1 MAGQGMLYALA
12 VVALLIGIAVG
23 YAAGSGNVQTVTT
36 TQTQTQTQTKLQ
48 TVTTTVVA
56 GQGKVVTVTTTLP
69 VTTTVTQTQVKT
81 LTQTGTVT
89 ATAGLTGEVKIG
101 VLLPLTGDLA
111 SYGEAARAAAQLA
124 EQDINAWLQAAGAP
138 FTIKMVIEDTQ
149 TDPTVAQ
156 QKFDTLVSQGIK
168 IILGPMTSAE
178 VSALKDAADSNQVLL
193 ISPSSTAPQLAI
205 PDDFV
210 FRFCPTDLIQGPAIA
225 KIMQND
231 GVNAVVALVRADDWG
246 RGLIKSSLDAFKK
259 LVPDAVTETIE
270 YDPKNPNF
278 AQQVAQ
284 VRDLVNKYL
293 GQGKKVGVL
302 LIAFNEAVQVFQQA
316 DQYDVLK
323 QVRWYG
329 SDGTA
334 LLSEI
339 VNDPVAGRFAA
350 QVKFINPI
358 FAAAKSGKFED
369 VNKRLT
375 DILGRQP
382 DTYALALYDSA
393 WVVTLALMATGSYD
407 AVKVKEILPTTAR
420 AFYGTTGEIVL
431 NEAGDRAFADYALW
445 QVKETAEGKYE
456 WVNVGMYKYATN
468 SIEYYG

>member
-1 MAGQGMLYALA
+1 MANQTTLYAMA
-12 VVALLIGIAVG
+12 VVALIIGIAVG
-23 YAAGSGNVQTVTT
+23 YFAGAGNVTT
-36 TQTQTQTQTKLQ
+36 TTVTQTQVQTETQIQ

-56 GQGKVVTVTTTLP
+56 GEGEVVTVTKTLP
-69 VTTTVTQTQVKT
+69 VTTTVTQTQ
-81 LTQTGTVT
+81 TVQGE
-89 ATAGLTGEVKIG
+89 APAAGLSGEIRIG

-111 SYGEAARAAAQLA
+111 SYGEAARAAALLA

-138 FTIKMVIEDTQ
+138 FTVKMVIEDTQ

-156 QKFDTLVSQGIK
+156 QKFDTIVAQGIK
-168 IILGPMTSAE
+168 FILGPMTSAE
-178 VSALKDAADSNQVLL
+178 VSALKERADTQQILL

-210 FRFCPTDLIQGPAIA
+210 YRFCPTDLIQGPAIA
-225 KIMQND
+225 KVMQAD
-231 GVNAVVALVRADDWG
+231 GVEVVIALVRADDWG
-246 RGLIKSSLDAFKK
+246 RGLIESSREAF
-259 LVPDAVTETIE
+259 LEMVPNGVVEAIE

-284 VRDLVNKYL
+284 LNDLVNRYL
-293 GQGKKVGVL
+293 GEGKKVGVL
-302 LIAFNEAVQVFQQA
+302 LISFNEAVQVFQQA
-316 DQYDVLK
+316 DQYDTLK

-339 VNDPVAGRFAA
+339 VNDPVAGKFAA

-358 FAAAKSGKFED
+358 FAAAKSDKYDD
-369 VNKRLT
+369 VNMRLT
-375 DILGRQP
+375 EELGRVP
-382 DTYALALYDSA
+382 DTYAFAVYDSA
-393 WVVTLALMATGSYD
+393 WVVTLALMAVGDYD
-407 AVKVKEILPTTAR
+407 PVKVKEILPTTAR
-420 AFYGTTGEIVL
+420 VFYGTTGEIVL

-445 QVKETAEGKYE
+445 EVVETSPGQYE

-468 SIEYYG
+468 SIEWYTG

>member
-1 MAGQGMLYALA
+1 MANQTTLYAMA
-12 VVALLIGIAVG
+12 VVALIIGIAVG
-23 YAAGSGNVQTVTT
+23 YFAGAGNVTT
-36 TQTQTQTQTKLQ
+36 TTVTQTQVQTETQIQ

-56 GQGKVVTVTTTLP
+56 GEGEVVTVTKTLP
-69 VTTTVTQTQVKT
+69 VTTTVTQTQV
-81 LTQTGTVT
+81 QTVQGE
-89 ATAGLTGEVKIG
+89 APAAGLSGEIRIG

-111 SYGEAARAAAQLA
+111 SYGEAARAAALLA

-156 QKFDTLVSQGIK
+156 QKFDTIVAQGIK
-168 IILGPMTSAE
+168 FILGPMTSAE
-178 VSALKDAADSNQVLL
+178 VSALKERADTQQILL

-210 FRFCPTDLIQGPAIA
+210 YRFCPTDLIQGPAIA
-225 KIMQND
+225 KVMQAD
-231 GVNAVVALVRADDWG
+231 GVEVVVALVRADDWG
-246 RGLIKSSLDAFKK
+246 RGLIESSKNAF
-259 LVPDAVTETIE
+259 LEMVPNGVVEVIE

-284 VRDLVNKYL
+284 LNDLVNRYL
-293 GQGKKVGVL
+293 GEGKKVGVL
-302 LIAFNEAVQVFQQA
+302 LISFNEAVQVFQQA
-316 DQYDVLK
+316 DQYDTLK

-339 VNDPVAGRFAA
+339 VNDPVAGKFAA

-358 FAAAKSGKFED
+358 FAAAKSGKYED

-375 DILGRQP
+375 EELGRVP
-382 DTYALALYDSA
+382 DTYAFAVYDSA
-393 WVVTLALMATGSYD
+393 WVVTLALMAVGDYD
-407 AVKVKEILPTTAR
+407 PVKVKEILPTTAR
-420 AFYGTTGEIVL
+420 VFYGTTGEIVL

-445 QVKETAEGKYE
+445 EVLETSPGQYE
-456 WVNVGMYKYATN
+456 WVNVGMFKYATN
-468 SIEYYG
+468 SIEWYTG

>member
-1 MAGQGMLYALA
+1 MANQTMAYAIA
-12 VVALLIGIAVG
+12 VIALLIGLAIG
-23 YAAGSGNVQTVTT
+23 YVAAPGKVETSTVTT
-36 TQTQTQTQTKLQ
+36 TAVQTTTQIQ

-56 GQGKVVTVTTTLP
+56 GEGQVVTVTKTLP
-69 VTTTVTQTQVKT
+69 VTTTVTQTQTV
-81 LTQTGTVT
+81 TGTETTV
-89 ATAGLTGEVKIG
+89 AGLSGEIKIG

-124 EQDINAWLQAAGAP
+124 EQDINAWLSAAGAP
-138 FTIKMVIEDTQ
+138 FTVKMVIEDTQ

-156 QKFDTLVSQGIK
+156 QKFDTLVAQGIK
-168 IILGPMTSAE
+168 FILGPMTSAE
-178 VSALKDAADSNQVLL
+178 VSALKEKADTQKVLL

-205 PDDFV
+205 PGDFV

-225 KIMQND
+225 KLMQAD
-231 GVNAVVALVRADDWG
+231 GVEVVVALVRADDWG
-246 RGLIKSSLDAFKK
+246 RGLIESSKEAF
-259 LVPDAVTETIE
+259 LEMVPNGVVEVIE

-284 VRDLVNKYL
+284 VKDLVEKYL

-302 LIAFNEAVQVFQQA
+302 LISFNEAVQVFQQA

-339 VNDPVAGRFAA
+339 VNDPVAGKFAA
-350 QVKFINPI
+350 EVGFINPI
-358 FAAAKSGKFED
+358 FAAAKSGKYED

-375 DILGRQP
+375 EALGRVP
-382 DTYALALYDSA
+382 DTYAFALYDSA
-393 WVVTLALMATGSYD
+393 WVVTLALMAVGDYNPE
-407 AVKVKEILPTTAR
+407 KVKEILPDTAR
-420 AFYGTTGEIVL
+420 IFYGTTGEIVL

-445 QVKETAEGKYE
+445 EVKEVSPGKYD

-468 SIEYYG
+468 SIEWYSS

>member
-1 MAGQGMLYALA
+1 MAGQSTLYAMA
-12 VVALLIGIAVG
+12 VVALIIGIAIG
-23 YAAGSGNVQTVTT
+23 YFAGAGNVTT
-36 TQTQTQTQTKLQ
+36 TTVTQTQVQTETQIQ

-56 GQGKVVTVTTTLP
+56 GEGEVVTVTKTLP
-69 VTTTVTQTQVKT
+69 VTTTVTQTQ
-81 LTQTGTVT
+81 TVQGQ
-89 ATAGLTGEVKIG
+89 APAAGLSGEVKIG

-111 SYGEAARAAAQLA
+111 SYGEAARAAALLA

-138 FTIKMVIEDTQ
+138 FTVKMVIEDTQ

-156 QKFDTLVSQGIK
+156 QKFDTLAAQGIK
-168 IILGPMTSAE
+168 FMLGPMTSAE
-178 VSALKDAADSNQVLL
+178 VSALKERADTQQILL

-225 KIMQND
+225 KVMQAD
-231 GVNAVVALVRADDWG
+231 GVEVVVALVRADDWG
-246 RGLIKSSLDAFKK
+246 RGLIESSKEAF
-259 LVPDAVTETIE
+259 LEMVPNGVVEVIE

-284 VRDLVNKYL
+284 LNDLVTKYM
-293 GQGKKVGVL
+293 GEGKKVGVL
-302 LIAFNEAVQVFQQA
+302 LISFNEAVQVFQQA
-316 DQYDVLK
+316 DQYDTLK

-339 VNDPVAGRFAA
+339 VNDPVAGKFAA

-358 FAAAKSGKFED
+358 FAAAKSNKYED

-375 DILGRQP
+375 EELGRVP
-382 DTYALALYDSA
+382 DTYAFAVYDAA
-393 WVVTLALMATGSYD
+393 WVVTLALMAVGDYD
-407 AVKVKEILPTTAR
+407 SVKVKEILPTTAR
-420 AFYGTTGEIVL
+420 IFYGTTGEIVL

-445 QVKETAEGKYE
+445 EVVETSPGQYE
-456 WVNVGMYKYATN
+456 WVNVGMYKYASN
-468 SIEYYG
+468 SIEWYTG

>member
-1 MAGQGMLYALA
+1 MAGQSTLYAMA
-12 VVALLIGIAVG
+12 VVALIIGIAIG
-23 YAAGSGNVQTVTT
+23 YFAGAGNVTT
-36 TQTQTQTQTKLQ
+36 TTVTQTQVQTETQIQ

-56 GQGKVVTVTTTLP
+56 GQGQVVTVTKTLP
-69 VTTTVTQTQVKT
+69 VTTTVTQTQ
-81 LTQTGTVT
+81 TVQGQ
-89 ATAGLTGEVKIG
+89 APAAGLSGEVKIG

-111 SYGEAARAAAQLA
+111 SYGEAARAAALLA

-138 FTIKMVIEDTQ
+138 FTVKMVIEDTQ

-156 QKFDTLVSQGIK
+156 QKFDTLAAQGIK
-168 IILGPMTSAE
+168 FMLGPMTSAE
-178 VSALKDAADSNQVLL
+178 VSALKERADTQQILL

-225 KIMQND
+225 KIMQAD
-231 GVNAVVALVRADDWG
+231 GVEVVVALVRADDWG
-246 RGLIKSSLDAFKK
+246 RGLIESSKEAFLKM
-259 LVPDAVTETIE
+259 VPDGKVEVIE

-284 VRDLVNKYL
+284 LNDLVTKYM
-293 GQGKKVGVL
+293 GEGKKVGVL
-302 LIAFNEAVQVFQQA
+302 LISFNEAVQVFQQA
-316 DQYDVLK
+316 DQYDTLK

-339 VNDPVAGRFAA
+339 VNDPVAGKFAA

-358 FAAAKSGKFED
+358 FAAAKSNKYED

-375 DILGRQP
+375 EELGRVP
-382 DTYALALYDSA
+382 DTYAFALYDSA
-393 WVVTLALMATGSYD
+393 WVVTLALMAVGDYD
-407 AVKVKEILPTTAR
+407 SVKVKEILPTTAR
-420 AFYGTTGEIVL
+420 IFYGTTGEIVL

-445 QVKETAEGKYE
+445 EVVETSPGQYE
-456 WVNVGMYKYATN
+456 WVNVGMYKYASN
-468 SIEYYG
+468 SIEWYTG